1 MTLKKINETLNIIL
15 LNFSTVCEIINNE
28 MSFYFRMGMNQF
40 SSSCK
45 IVEVFIEKQTKTMRT
60 LGKVVSE
67 SKTSG
72 RFY

>member
-1 MTLKKINETLNIIL
+1 
-15 LNFSTVCEIINNE
+15 
-28 MSFYFRMGMNQF
+28 MNQF

-60 LGKVVSE
+60 LGKVVPK